1 MFRPTKFQKIIFKQF
16 RKGKLEI
23 CLQQICANNNDNNG
37 WNDDEHIFVF
47 GRKYFW
53 PQAKMFSKFHNIFIV
68 VAFNKWAYY

>member
-37 WNDDEHIFVF
+37 WNDDEHIFC
-47 GRKYFW
+47 FW
-53 PQAKMFSKFHNIFIV
+53 PEILLAAGKNVFEIS
-68 VAFNKWAYY
+68 